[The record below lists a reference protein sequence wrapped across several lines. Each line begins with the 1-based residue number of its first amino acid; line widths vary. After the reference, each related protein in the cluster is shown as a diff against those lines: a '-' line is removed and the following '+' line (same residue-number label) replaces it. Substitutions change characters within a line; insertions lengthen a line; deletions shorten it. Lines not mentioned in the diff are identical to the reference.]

1 MFLYNTCNLQA
12 CFFSAKG
19 HIVLLLF
26 SAGPLDIKMA
36 ENYKVSAILHCFF
49 PAQATGSALY
59 NVITMKTNDSN
70 PAGRLPFTWYSSQ
83 AQVGYHFYIVSLPL
97 PFHDRLVPHPGL
109 MKYSLNVTLYI
120 FRDHRLE
127 IWNFMFYCPSV
138 LPRSFIGGYPCPR
151 IWMGG
156 GGGVG
161 WGLLFTN
168 H

>member
-1 MFLYNTCNLQA
+1 MSKEQGKLTEGYRSLRPIGHALLLLTGTHVLPYVSIQYMYSSSM
-12 CFFSAKG
+12 FFSAKG

-26 SAGPLDIKMA
+26 SAGPLDITMA

-97 PFHDRLVPHPGL
+97 PFHSHL
-109 MKYSLNVTLYI
+109 
-120 FRDHRLE
+120 
-127 IWNFMFYCPSV
+127 FMT
-138 LPRSFIGGYPCPR
+138 
-151 IWMGG
+151 
-156 GGGVG
+156 G
-161 WGLLFTN
+161 W
-168 H
+168 

>member
-1 MFLYNTCNLQA
+1 MDSIHFARANRGTSFIICFYTIHVFFKHV
-12 CFFSAKG
+12 FFSAKG

-83 AQVGYHFYIVSLPL
+83 AQVGYCFYIVSLPL
-97 PFHDRLVPHPGL
+97 PFHDRLVPQTSL
-109 MKYSLNVTLYI
+109 MQYSLNVTLHI
-120 FRDHRLE
+120 FRDHKLE
-127 IWNFMFYCPSV
+127 I
-138 LPRSFIGGYPCPR
+138 
-151 IWMGG
+151 
-156 GGGVG
+156 
-161 WGLLFTN
+161 
-168 H
+168 